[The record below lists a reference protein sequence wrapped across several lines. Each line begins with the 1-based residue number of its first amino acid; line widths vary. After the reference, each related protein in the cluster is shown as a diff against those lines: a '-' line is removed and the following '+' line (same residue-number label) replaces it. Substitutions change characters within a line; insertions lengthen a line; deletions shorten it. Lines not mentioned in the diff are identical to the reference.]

1 MSRRIIQNL
10 DSLLK
15 VRQDINSNFE
25 ELYNRPSGGGGTT
38 DYSDLDNKPSI
49 NGVTLDG
56 NKTSADLKIEVT
68 PGKDGSTW
76 YNGNGAPGSDLG
88 LNGDYYLDT
97 GSGNI
102 YNKTEGSWS
111 IIMNIGSGGGSTPVA
126 EVYLADYIYGG
137 TPSVSQYSELK
148 EAIDAGKII
157 VASYSF
163 SGSTPYTQYI
173 VCNATKDVDNN
184 RIYVSYTYTY
194 GNNISIVTKNYS
206 ISGESVS
213 VNDSIKYLIDTKSIE
228 DSLTSSS
235 VSRVLSAN
243 QGKILKDLI
252 DSLTSRVDSITGSF
266 EIVIVNSLPD
276 SGEPNKIYFVKKSSF
291 LNDTYDEYMWINEAW
306 EKLGTTSIDLSNYY
320 TKTEADSLLENKQ
333 NKTDKSLLTEAK
345 DIVTAINEIYN
356 KLGSGSGGTAEL
368 YEFNYLVKGKPSLED
383 FNNLKTAIQ
392 SGKII
397 TGDILGLAPDKEYV
411 ICHDSSASG
420 NTIYLSYL
428 YSIADGHAI
437 KTVSMTLSTDTVK
450 VRRSTRILITNF
462 NVRDDLSGGEYT
474 NDVLSANQGK
484 VLKELIDSIDTSGG
498 SGTPGTP
505 GSVWYNGP
513 GTPDIMIG
521 TERDYYLDTTNYD
534 IYSKASSNWEIIG
547 NIKGAIGEQGEK
559 GETGKPGSVWFNGA
573 GAPTQETGLDG
584 DYYLDSETGDV
595 YNKASNTWS
604 KVANIKGPEGSG
616 SSGGVTNFVITSEDD
631 LTTLKAKP
639 GDTATL
645 YRNDKDTREWNTSKI
660 PPIEG
665 SLSVN
670 EYPRVLFNSVKN
682 EYIKIVR
689 YKKESDSKYYFSL
702 LRSSDAITWEY
713 VKDLEKIQRLL
724 FSTGDLLVGRQSNN
738 TVRYLDP
745 SDYTEIDPDF
755 TTESYLDAVISKYR
769 DLVKTDDGIAIST
782 TFSSYYY
789 FRNIFITKNKGI
801 SWSKNNVGSLVRGF
815 DYYKGKFYI
824 VVEAGSNNLIITSD
838 FEVTDTKTLSFLNQ
852 AGNRLAIKLYNDK
865 LYVAYYGTVKE
876 VDIDTLETRDL
887 ITGLSLYEDRKNFL
901 IKNDKLYFFDG
912 NGSKSAIYRL
922 NDNREFDLLLSVNQD
937 SDNSFISILSI
948 NGVRLNA
955 NDANNNFIIDS
966 SVISSDSN
974 YKNAVCLNGA
984 LSEPNVVREAF
995 ILVNDPKVKE
1005 DWLKIG

>member
-88 LNGDYYLDT
+88 LDGDYYLDT

-157 VASYSF
+157 VASYNF
-163 SGSTPYTQYI
+163 SGSTTYTQYI
-173 VCNATKDVDNN
+173 VCNATKDVDNR

-213 VNDSIKYLIDTKSIE
+213 VNNSIKYLIDTKSIE

-266 EIVIVNSLPD
+266 EIVIVDSLPD

-333 NKTDKSLLTEAK
+333 NKTDESLLTEAK

-368 YEFNYLVKGKPSLED
+368 YEFPYLTKGTPSLED

-411 ICHDSSASG
+411 VCHDSSASD
-420 NTIYLSYL
+420 NRIYLRYL
-428 YSIADGHAI
+428 YSSDDGPAI
-437 KTVSMTLSTDTVK
+437 RTIFILLSSDK
-450 VRRSTRILITNF
+450 IRIGRLDKILITDF
-462 NVRDDLSGGEYT
+462 HVRDDLSGGEYT
-474 NDVLSANQGK
+474 TDVLSANQGK
-484 VLKELIDSIDTSGG
+484 VLKELIDSIDTSGTP
-498 SGTPGTP
+498 GTPGTP

-521 TERDYYLDTTNYD
+521 TERDYYLDTTTYD
-534 IYSKASSNWEIIG
+534 IYSKASNNWEIIG
-547 NIKGAIGEQGEK
+547 NIKGAIGKQGEK

-595 YNKASNTWS
+595 YNKVSNTWS
-604 KVANIKGPEGSG
+604 KVANLKGPEGSG

-631 LTTLKAKP
+631 LITLEAKP
-639 GDTATL
+639 GDTATF
-645 YRNDKDTREWNTSKI
+645 YNKTTVEGTAWKIANTAT
-660 PPIEG
+660 IEG
-665 SLSVN
+665 AKSVTMSSSVW
-670 EYPRVLFNSVKN
+670 YNSVKS
-682 EYIKIVR
+682 EYIQICSYVR
-689 YKKESDSKYYFSL
+689 TSDSKKVYAL
-702 LRSSDAITWEY
+702 LKSTDALNWTYVKDMTTSKYIMYALDSVIVCRSSTSQKVVLLNADTYEEVEKGIDELGVSSDYFDGITKIVKLGNIYLASNNREGTSTYYSTIIKSSDGITWE
-713 VKDLEKIQRLL
+713 KIDLGKTVYGLSVSNNKLYILFITSGNAEIGITDNLDTFEYKSIYTGAEINRRGIQRFEVVNNIAFIVDDGLDKIKCANL
-724 FSTGDLLVGRQSNN
+724 YLN
-738 TVRYLDP
+738 TVTDLDLNLKNVDIAFTVHNDYLYIVFDGP
-745 SDYTEIDPDF
+745 SLKVIYKTSDGVSLDKVSIWIDDIPCRR
-755 TTESYLDAVISKYR
+755 LIIR
-769 DLVKTDDGIAIST
+769 DTNLILCDLGN
-782 TFSSYYY
+782 SYY
-789 FRNIFITKNKGI
+789 IPENKP
-801 SWSKNNVGSLVRGF
+801 
-815 DYYKGKFYI
+815 
-824 VVEAGSNNLIITSD
+824 
-838 FEVTDTKTLSFLNQ
+838 
-852 AGNRLAIKLYNDK
+852 
-865 LYVAYYGTVKE
+865 
-876 VDIDTLETRDL
+876 
-887 ITGLSLYEDRKNFL
+887 
-901 IKNDKLYFFDG
+901 
-912 NGSKSAIYRL
+912 
-922 NDNREFDLLLSVNQD
+922 
-937 SDNSFISILSI
+937 
-948 NGVRLNA
+948 
-955 NDANNNFIIDS
+955 
-966 SVISSDSN
+966 
-974 YKNAVCLNGA
+974 NAVNEGGELAGDTITRRA
-984 LSEPNVVREAF
+984 Y
-995 ILVNDPKVKE
+995 ILVNDPTVKE
-1005 DWLKIG
+1005 DWLRLA